1 MTPLIPCTK
10 SIHHSALF
18 WKDPDSSVWYE
29 TTSYGATHLQRSGA
43 APGKRVPVTP
53 EAVVTSVGQQMVL
66 VASIFCSPRLWWEQL
81 AAHPGQTIIPVFFH
95 RGRLLLGPGFHEGGP
110 VCPTCA
116 ALRLGQGFPHPQ
128 VFKSLLCGPITSATD
143 ASLEPIWTLLGE
155 ITLARFAR
163 THCDRLQSGELAEF
177 SLTDEQ
183 VPVSWH
189 YVLPPPGDH
198 PRHEVEEEV
207 AHLFAIPDT
216 AWPDTFRPSPRPSPS
231 TLVDP
236 LVGPLLSTVEVP
248 PEAQEPKG
256 LTGYATI
263 IGHLGKYTRW
273 HPDVSGSGLG
283 YDPEQA
289 RLASIGEGVERYSGN
304 YIPQDRLVFASEDEL
319 VHLGRPYVSLSR
331 LCPFTKEQETTAGWP
346 FARPG
351 SSSNIL
357 WIEAQDLLDPGK
369 NVLLPAEFVCLNLTR
384 LTRQQSQIP
393 VPLAGIAAHR
403 RREAAIEAAL
413 LELVE
418 RDATMLW
425 WHGNIPAKQLTELP
439 SALQS
444 QIEHG
449 VPEHIQQWFLLLA
462 TEMPAYVVAGCVY
475 DREKEILVAGFAA
488 RPNLSDAVRKASAEA
503 WQLRRVSL
511 QLLNRESVIWQAID
525 EGKLPMPVR
534 PFRPD
539 RSYRKAFRDDFAD
552 MHQLAYNLQFHL
564 DPSTHSEAFARLSGE
579 PCPYHEVP
587 GGGDVIDGVVT
598 ACLVALSQSGKPA
611 YCADLTTPDIATLG
625 FTVVRVVCPTL
636 VGNTPTAFVP
646 LAHRRLQEVL
656 SRQQHPPYLGPLPH
670 A

>member
-1 MTPLIPCTK
+1 V
-10 SIHHSALF
+10 
-18 WKDPDSSVWYE
+18 D
-29 TTSYGATHLQRSGA
+29 
-43 APGKRVPVTP
+43 
-53 EAVVTSVGQQMVL
+53 QQMWL
-66 VASIFCSPRLWWEQL
+66 VASIFCSPSLWWEQL
-81 AAHPGQTIIPVFFH
+81 AAHTGQTIIPVFFH
-95 RGRLLLGPGFHEGGP
+95 RGRLLLGPGFLEGGP

-128 VFKSLLCGPITSATD
+128 VFKSLLCSPITSAAD

-155 ITLARFAR
+155 ITLAHFAR
-163 THCDRLQSGELAEF
+163 THCDRLQSGELAEL
-177 SLTDEQ
+177 SLTGEQ
-183 VPVSWH
+183 APVSWH
-189 YVLPPPGDH
+189 HILPPPGDH
-198 PRHEVEEEV
+198 PRHEVEERV
-207 AHLFAIPDT
+207 AHLFAIPDIT
-216 AWPDTFRPSPRPSPS
+216 WPDISKPQPRLSS
-231 TLVDP
+231 LVDP
-236 LVGPLLSTVEVP
+236 LVGPLVSTVEIP
-248 PEAQEPKG
+248 PEAHEPKD

-304 YIPQDRLVFASEDEL
+304 YIPLYRLVSASEDEL
-319 VHLGRPYVSLSR
+319 VYLGRPYVSLSR
-331 LCPFTKEQETTAGWP
+331 LCPFTKEQMVAAGWP
-346 FARPG
+346 FARSE
-351 SSSNIL
+351 SSSTIL
-357 WIEAQDLLDPGK
+357 WIEAQDLLDPEK
-369 NVLLPAEFVCLNLTR
+369 TVLLPAEFVCLNLTR
-384 LTRQQSQIP
+384 LTKQQSQIP
-393 VPLAGIAAHR
+393 VQLAGIAAHR
-403 RREAAIEAAL
+403 LRESAIEAAL

-425 WHGNIPAKQLTELP
+425 WHGGKPAKQLTSLP
-439 SALQS
+439 NALQS

-449 VPEHIQQWFLLLA
+449 VPEHIQQWFLLLE

-475 DREKEILVAGFAA
+475 DQKQEILVAGFAA

-503 WQLRRVSL
+503 WQLRRVSS

-564 DPSTHSEAFARLSGE
+564 DPQSHSEAFARLSGE

-587 GGGDVIDGVVT
+587 GGGDASDDVVA
-598 ACLVALSQSGKPA
+598 ACLTVLSHYGERA
-611 YCADLTTPDIATLG
+611 YCTDLTTPDMTALG
-625 FTVVRVVCPTL
+625 FTVVRVVCPAL
-636 VGNTPTAFVP
+636 VGNTPTAFIP
-646 LAHRRLQEVL
+646 LAHPRLQQVL
-656 SRQQHPPYLGPLPH
+656 SQQKRPPYLGPLPH